1 MQTVSKK
8 QKRRQ
13 RIEDEFK
20 HLLKSKWTRPV
31 ACQNECQPRDS
42 CSCQRKIVHVY
53 ALERWW
59 NEQHP
64 ESPGQTRGHRFL
76 DETPPAPH
84 RTFQVKYQ
92 NIFIGEQSCRRV
104 LSLLL
109 EQGHH
114 HLIER
119 FYRAD
124 INDRYLVRSE
134 DDRHLRESLLE
145 VHTRK
150 EVDRI
155 IQEFHRDKWA
165 YCPLNLTLDMDV
177 NLHGT
182 KVILPFCGKI
192 KLPDKGGT
200 ASIYW
205 VAVQKDLITDS
216 ALTDALQKSLYED
229 DDFGECYQMVLK
241 SYCGNKKRDFELEKE
256 AFSGL
261 DSKKDV
267 PILRCL
273 GSYTHDYGEEY
284 GDHDLYQAW
293 ADETNVPPVRAQ
305 EILRT
310 WDSLFE
316 IAKAI
321 RHVHHLE
328 VPRGGESE
336 PRRFHGWHADIKP
349 DNILS
354 IRKKLKLADFGFSSF
369 APVIEGHDS
378 SVPTELIRGFT
389 DTYGAPEVF
398 RMRNPDGTFSG
409 VSQSI
414 DTWSFGC
421 VLSVAAT
428 WIVLGFQGIRQ
439 YEQLRQ
445 LAPTNCENGEIH
457 DRFHNGLD
465 VLPEIQKWHNYLR
478 GHLRPSDTTTERVLV
493 LVEDELLQADLKK
506 RPDSEKLCEKLQEI
520 RISAEKEISRLKGHS
535 KETDA
540 VVLKALSEIEDK
552 ARIQRVSETKMKFS
566 RQEPIPAGAS
576 QINPRQWASMQ
587 VRKEEMIK
595 SKPLGQTPYRKEI
608 LRQELKA
615 SSHSLSENKEHM
627 LGVHNG
633 AVTES
638 PVENAD
644 LYELPFSGRSKKPR
658 NPDLQESDQHKSDT
672 QRNTTDSE
680 PDRPIAAPST
690 PTPTQRRNKVH
701 DQKTFVLDVTAPT
714 TDSFREHDN
723 PNLRKSDRVVEKI
736 SETAFRGSSSSTGE
750 STSVAPPLPQINT
763 HIAPLSPPY
772 TPGFKASGNTIH
784 LELSP
789 LEQHAQTYGTM
800 QSSDP
805 RPKTSSTISSA
816 YGDKQVYDP
825 ISTPTR
831 HADDVTTFDAKH
843 PLGIFQSPTVN
854 EHMKAQYPSE
864 NFDEKHAMKSHRTTM
879 SHETVDFVQAPP
891 ASVLYLPYSICER
904 RRKLE
909 NEKQKRLAKL
919 ASKMGKETRK
929 PDPNLK
935 DISKDRRE
943 LVFVIDNGWTMF
955 EHWPILTFV
964 VETLAMNAAGIDKS
978 GIDLRFT
985 VEGSRHNA
993 SDIVG
998 ENGRRVLKEKLRAAW
1013 PEHKPK
1019 PNATTDMTMI
1029 LENIYKE
1036 WHRNRQPATTLY
1048 VFTDGKWSTE
1058 SLTALRLVAKN
1069 PNSHH
1074 DIILNPPPLHKAI
1087 MAFAEQDRQQTGNR
1101 HFSIQFIRFGDNAP
1115 DTEHLQWLDDHLCES
1130 HKYRDI
1136 IDHCSWRATVDKIF
1150 KGSIEGF
1157 LDEKDTKEPPVLY
1170 NYKQLVETFDRF
1182 NRGEEDGP
1190 VEPHNATLSSPLM
1203 RAGTHRSVVS
1213 TSSPRTQQKRF
1224 SMFSSP

>member
-273 GSYTHDYGEEY
+273 GSYTHDYGEGKDMGKTYNLLLEY

-520 RISAEKEISRLKGHS
+520 RTFR
-535 KETDA
+535 
-540 VVLKALSEIEDK
+540 IEDK

-714 TDSFREHDN
+714 RTPFVNMTIRIYANQTGSWKRY
-723 PNLRKSDRVVEKI
+723 LR
-736 SETAFRGSSSSTGE
+736 
-750 STSVAPPLPQINT
+750 
-763 HIAPLSPPY
+763 PLSEDLLVRLENQP
-772 TPGFKASGNTIH
+772 SGNTIH

-964 VETLAMNAAGIDKS
+964 VENTCDERCRTSTKNGTATANQPQPSTSSPTANGPPK
-978 GIDLRFT
+978 
-985 VEGSRHNA
+985 A
-993 SDIVG
+993 S
-998 ENGRRVLKEKLRAAW
+998 
-1013 PEHKPK
+1013 P
-1019 PNATTDMTMI
+1019 
-1029 LENIYKE
+1029 
-1036 WHRNRQPATTLY
+1036 
-1048 VFTDGKWSTE
+1048 
-1058 SLTALRLVAKN
+1058 ALRLVAKN

>member
-1 MQTVSKK
+1 MDIT
-8 QKRRQ
+8 
-13 RIEDEFK
+13 IED
-20 HLLKSKWTRPV
+20 
-31 ACQNECQPRDS
+31 
-42 CSCQRKIVHVY
+42 
-53 ALERWW
+53 
-59 NEQHP
+59 
-64 ESPGQTRGHRFL
+64 
-76 DETPPAPH
+76 
-84 RTFQVKYQ
+84 
-92 NIFIGEQSCRRV
+92 
-104 LSLLL
+104 
-109 EQGHH
+109 
-114 HLIER
+114 
-119 FYRAD
+119 
-124 INDRYLVRSE
+124 
-134 DDRHLRESLLE
+134 
-145 VHTRK
+145 
-150 EVDRI
+150 
-155 IQEFHRDKWA
+155 FHRDKWA
-165 YCPLNLTLDMDV
+165 YCPMNLTLGMDL
-177 NLHGT
+177 NLYGT
-182 KVILPFCGKI
+182 KVIPPFCFKI

-205 VAVQKDLITDS
+205 VAVQKDLITDI
-216 ALTDALQKSLYED
+216 ALADALQKSLYED
-229 DDFGECYQMVLK
+229 EKLGECYQMVLK

-273 GSYTHDYGEEY
+273 GSYTHDYGEGKDMGKTYNLLLEY

-328 VPRGGESE
+328 VPRGGKSE

-369 APVIEGHDS
+369 APVVEGHDG

-398 RMRNPDGTFSG
+398 RMKNPDGTSSG

-428 WIVLGFQGIRQ
+428 WTVLGFQGIRQ

-445 LAPTNCENGEIH
+445 LAPANCQNGEIH
-457 DRFHNGLD
+457 DRFHDGLD
-465 VLPEIQKWHNYLR
+465 ILPEIRKWHDYLR
-478 GHLRPSDTTTERVLV
+478 GHLRPSDTTTELV
-493 LVEDELLQADLKK
+493 LTLIEDELLQADLTK
-506 RPDSEKLCEKLQEI
+506 RPNSEKLCKKLQEI
-520 RISAEKEISRLKGHS
+520 HVLAEKEISRLQGHT

-540 VVLKALSEIEDK
+540 IVLRALSEIEDK
-552 ARIQRVSETKMKFS
+552 ARIQRGSETKIKSS
-566 RQEPIPAGAS
+566 RQEPIPASAS
-576 QINPRQWASMQ
+576 QLNPRQWASMQ
-587 VRKEEMIK
+587 VHKEEMIK

-608 LRQELKA
+608 LRQELGV
-615 SSHSLSENKEHM
+615 SSRSLSENKEHIV
-627 LGVHNG
+627 GVHNG
-633 AVTES
+633 AVTCS
-638 PVENAD
+638 PTDNAD
-644 LYELPFSGRSKKPR
+644 LYELPFSGRSKKPK
-658 NPDLQESDQHKSDT
+658 NPDLQESDQHKSET

-680 PDRPIAAPST
+680 SDRSITTPST
-690 PTPTQRRNKVH
+690 PTPTQRRNTIH
-701 DQKTFVLDVTAPT
+701 DQSPFVLDVTAPS
-714 TDSFREHDN
+714 TDSFRAHGD
-723 PNLRKSDRVVEKI
+723 PNLRKSDKVTEKTSEIASKGI
-736 SETAFRGSSSSTGE
+736 SSPTGE
-750 STSVAPPLPQINT
+750 SVSAVPPLPQINT

-772 TPGFKASGNTIH
+772 TPGFKAPGNTEH

-789 LEQHAQTYGTM
+789 LEQRAQTYGNI
-800 QSSDP
+800 QSSAP
-805 RPKTSSTISSA
+805 RPTTPTTISSA
-816 YGDKQVYDP
+816 YGDKQVYNP

-831 HADDVTTFDAKH
+831 HVDNFTSFDATH
-843 PLGIFQSPTVN
+843 ALGIFRSPTAY

-864 NFDEKHAMKSHRTTM
+864 HFDGKHAMTSHRTTM
-879 SHETVDFVQAPP
+879 SHETVDFIQEPP
-891 ASVLYLPYSICER
+891 ASVLNLPYSICER

-909 NEKQKRLAKL
+909 NEKLKGFAKIVG
-919 ASKMGKETRK
+919 KMGKETRK

-955 EHWPILTFV
+955 DHWPILIFV

-993 SDIVG
+993 NDIVG
-998 ENGRRVLKEKLRAAW
+998 DNGRRVLKEKLRAAW

-1019 PNATTDMTMI
+1019 PNATTDMTAI
-1029 LENIYKE
+1029 LESIYKE
-1036 WHRNRQPATTLY
+1036 WRRNHQPATTLY

-1058 SLTALRLVAKN
+1058 SLPALRLVAKN
-1069 PNSHH
+1069 PHSPH

-1087 MAFAEQDRQQTGNR
+1087 MAIAEQDRQRTGNR
-1101 HFSIQFIRFGDNAP
+1101 HFSIQFIRFGDSPP

-1157 LDEKDTKEPPVLY
+1157 LDEKDTNEPPVQY
-1170 NYKQLVETFDRF
+1170 DYKQLMERFDRF
-1182 NRGEEDGP
+1182 NRGEEDGGA
-1190 VEPHNATLSSPLM
+1190 EAQNATLSSPLT
-1203 RAGTHRSVVS
+1203 RAGTHRSHVS
-1213 TSSPRTQQKRF
+1213 TSSPRMQQKRF
-1224 SMFSSP
+1224 SVFSSS